1 MFEFLRQFLAQ
12 IQANFQALPLAKK
25 LAVGGIAVG
34 TILGI
39 ILLIVWTNRIEY
51 QPLYYNLS
59 QEDAG
64 MVVEELKEQKIP
76 YRLSASGK
84 TVMVPAERVYD
95 LRLDL
100 ASRGVPAGGVR
111 LTKPPAHPTGLH

>member
-1 MFEFLRQFLAQ
+1 MFEFLRQFVGQ
-12 IQANFQALPLAKK
+12 IQANFQALPFAKK

-39 ILLIVWTNRIEY
+39 ILLIVWTSRIEY

-76 YRLSASGK
+76 S
-84 TVMVPAERVYD
+84 VM
-95 LRLDL
+95 
-100 ASRGVPAGGVR
+100 
-111 LTKPPAHPTGLH
+111 